1 MRVLNILSKTFY
13 WKWITAWK
21 LTWMLMFV
29 NFAFWPCLV
38 LWLNSDSTKW
48 FRLGIFILY
57 LVYTFLTMKKNVVS
71 LNGNRNLKIKFEFK
85 IRNSFKQKLKLEF
98 YVLFF
103 EKLKINEKIHFLK
116 GSLGDV
122 TDRRSASAQKKIS
135 WKNEQKFIFQ
145 FLMKIE
151 IGTSNLFFDLIMKT
165 KNEKKKIKT
174 LFHFKTKIECPFWP
188 TD

>member
-1 MRVLNILSKTFY
+1 MRFGRSLSCGWIRIHQSGSNLEFSFY
-13 WKWITAWK
+13 IH
-21 LTWMLMFV
+21 LF
-29 NFAFWPCLV
+29 
-38 LWLNSDSTKW
+38 DHE
-48 FRLGIFILY
+48 
-57 LVYTFLTMKKNVVS
+57 KKNVIS

-145 FLMKIE
+145 FLLKIE

-165 KNEKKKIKT
+165 KNEKKKSKLYFILKQKSNVPFDPRIKQYQ
-174 LFHFKTKIECPFWP
+174 LKIEK
-188 TD
+188 

>member
-1 MRVLNILSKTFY
+1 M
-13 WKWITAWK
+13 
-21 LTWMLMFV
+21 MMFI
-29 NFAFWPCLV
+29 NFAFRRFLV
-38 LWLNSDSTKW
+38 LRLNSDSTKW

-98 YVLFF
+98 HVLFF

-135 WKNEQKFIFQ
+135 
-145 FLMKIE
+145 
-151 IGTSNLFFDLIMKT
+151 
-165 KNEKKKIKT
+165 
-174 LFHFKTKIECPFWP
+174 
-188 TD
+188 

>member
-1 MRVLNILSKTFY
+1 
-13 WKWITAWK
+13 
-21 LTWMLMFV
+21 MFI
-29 NFAFWPCLV
+29 NFAFRPFLV

-48 FRLGIFILY
+48 FKLGIFILY
-57 LVYTFLTMKKNVVS
+57 TPFWPWKKNVIS

-98 YVLFF
+98 HVLFF

-145 FLMKIE
+145 FLLKIE

-165 KNEKKKIKT
+165 KNEKKKSKLYFILKQKSNVPFDPRIKQYQ
-174 LFHFKTKIECPFWP
+174 LKIEK
-188 TD
+188 